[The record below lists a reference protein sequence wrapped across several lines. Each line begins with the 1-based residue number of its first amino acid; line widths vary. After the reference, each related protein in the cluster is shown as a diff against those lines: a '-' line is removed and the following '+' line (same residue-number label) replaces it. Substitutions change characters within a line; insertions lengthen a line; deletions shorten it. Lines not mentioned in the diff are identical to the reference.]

1 MVFLRGKLMRL
12 AIVLMLLIIAAFA
25 QSGDQQPLWG
35 PICRGDANDSAECIA
50 PPRPTYSPDP
60 GYDEASRKAKIVL
73 RIIVTRDGLVKDP
86 RIKRGL
92 CEALD
97 KRAVEAVSQWKF
109 TPATKNGKPVSVYL
123 LVEITYKLDQ
133 SAQAS
138 WDMGL
143 PKA

>member
-1 MVFLRGKLMRL
+1 MRL

-60 GYDEASRKAKIVL
+60 GYDEASRKAKIEGTVVL